1 MIRLLAVTS
10 VLTVVYVRT
19 EHPLAFVAL
28 VVAAAALAW
37 VGLAPERD
45 ELASIPDPHRGRR

>member
-1 MIRLLAVTS
+1 MIRALAVTT

-37 VGLAPERD
+37 VGLAPERE
-45 ELASIPDPHRGRR
+45 ELAPYRHPGGDQ